1 MKNTLKTLFL
11 CFICTFFIV
20 SYTFAQKGQVKYY
33 GDKIE
38 EKGAI
43 SAEKLFKKLGK
54 KESMD
59 AKISGKIIQS
69 CTKKGCWMTMDMG
82 NGKKMMVKFKDYAFF
97 VPKDLNGEMA
107 VIEGTAKKEVIDVA
121 TLRHYAEDAGKSKEE
136 IEKINAPE
144 EKYTFEAKGVI
155 IKGK

>member
-1 MKNTLKTLFL
+1 MKKVSKFFLLVL
-11 CFICTFFIV
+11 CFCFCANV
-20 SYTFAQKGQVKYY
+20 FAQKTQEVKYY
-33 GDKIE
+33 GDKID
-38 EKGAI
+38 EKGTI
-43 SAEKLFKKLGK
+43 SAEKLFKKLAG

-59 AKISGKIIQS
+59 AKITGKIIQS

-82 NGKKMMVKFKDYAFF
+82 KGKKMMVKFKDYAFF

-107 VIEGTAKKEVIDVA
+107 IIEGTAKKEVIDVA
-121 TLRHYAEDAGKSKEE
+121 TLRHYAEDAGKSKED
-136 IEKINAPE
+136 IEKITQPE